1 MTQPKKIDP
10 SKLSMVQLSSSYME
24 AVAIAKRYKAEVDEL
39 KSEIERRIK
48 PLANDYGTF
57 ERELDAVHMKIV
69 VSKNIAWDSAKLG
82 ELYAQIDADGAD
94 PSVYIKKKVEYTVSE
109 NAYKEWSSELKDVFD
124 PARTEKEPKI
134 TFEFMEGN

>member
-1 MTQPKKIDP
+1 MTKKIDP
-10 SKLSMVQLSSSYME
+10 SKLSMVQLTASYGE
-24 AVAIAKRYKAEVDEL
+24 AVAILKKYKAEADEL
-39 KSEIERRIK
+39 KAEIERRIK

-57 ERELDAVHMKIV
+57 ERELDAVNMKIV

-82 ELYAQIDADGAD
+82 ELYSQIEADKAD

-109 NAYKEWSSELKDVFD
+109 NAYKEWSSDLKDVFD

-134 TFEFMEGN
+134 TFEIMEGQ

>member
-1 MTQPKKIDP
+1 MTKKIDP
-10 SKLSMVQLSSSYME
+10 SKLSMVQLTASYGE
-24 AVAIAKRYKAEVDEL
+24 AVAILKKYKAEADEL
-39 KSEIERRIK
+39 KAEIERRIK

-57 ERELDAVHMKIV
+57 ERELDAVNMKIV

-82 ELYAQIDADGAD
+82 ELYSQIEADKAD

-109 NAYKEWSSELKDVFD
+109 NAYKEWSKDLKDVFD

-134 TFEFMEGN
+134 TFEIMEGQ